1 MARKSK
7 KRKKNPSSSSL
18 LWLGAIG
25 VGLYF
30 LFKGSGSSTT
40 NFTPQTPKEEVKKK
54 IIELQDRYLKSAS
67 PAERHDI
74 AFQIVKVL
82 TQIGALS
89 KAEEN
94 GRAMQADPSPENIAR
109 LQAEYEQYLNSYGV
123 SKDILMMIRD
133 SGV

>member
-30 LFKGSGSSTT
+30 LFKGSSSSEI